1 MIRDATPADIG
12 AITAIYNHAVLHTTS
27 VWNETPAT
35 DIQRLQWMRDRQEA
49 GLPVIVAEVDGIV
62 AGYASYGPFRPFA
75 GYKATVEH
83 SVYVS
88 PDMHRR
94 GLGRLLLHAI
104 IDRARAN
111 GLHVMVGGIA
121 ADNEGSIKLHEKL
134 GFVQTGLMPQVGQKF
149 GKWLDL
155 AMLQLTLD
163 DRPTP

>member
-1 MIRDATPADIG
+1 MIRDATPADIS
-12 AITAIYNHAVLHTTS
+12 AITAIYNHAVLHTTA
-27 VWNETPAT
+27 VWNDAPAT
-35 DIQRLQWMRDRQEA
+35 EIQRLQWLRDRQEA
-49 GLPVIVAEVDGIV
+49 GLPVIVAVVDGVV

-75 GYKATVEH
+75 GYKDTVEH
-83 SVYVS
+83 SVYVD
-88 PDMHRR
+88 PAMHRR
-94 GLGRLLLHAI
+94 GLGRLLLEAI

-121 ADNEGSIKLHEKL
+121 ADNEGSIKLHERL

-163 DRPTP
+163 DRPAP